1 MKKELKY
8 SVNITCEEVSMPPFR
23 DILIL
28 AKKCPHGIQGVSQCL
43 KFLSPDAFEYLE
55 LKDEHVEAVLISKA
69 ILKRLPAAKVIEI
82 LKENVFPYINT
93 GEIVKVDFKI
103 IMSWSGIEGKLS
115 E

>member
-8 SVNITCEEVSMPPFR
+8 SVNITCEEVSLPPFR

-28 AKKCPHGIQGVSQCL
+28 AKKCHHGIKGVSQCL
-43 KFLSPDAFEYLE
+43 KFLSPDVFEYLE

-69 ILKRLPAAKVIEI
+69 ILKRLPADKVIEI

-93 GEIVKVDFKI
+93 GEIVKVDFKVVL
-103 IMSWSGIEGKLS
+103 SWSGIEGKVS